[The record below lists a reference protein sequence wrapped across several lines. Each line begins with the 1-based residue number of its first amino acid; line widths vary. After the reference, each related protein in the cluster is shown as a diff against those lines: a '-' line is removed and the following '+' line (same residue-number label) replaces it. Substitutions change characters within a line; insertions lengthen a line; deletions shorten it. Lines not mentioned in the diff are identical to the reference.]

1 MKYILSFLLF
11 FVCVACG
18 GDADK
23 ESVLSVFKLEHI
35 FVGELQ
41 NREEFT
47 DVAPDAAVVLEFS
60 GEVDGATINNSIL
73 LKKDGE
79 PGSIPICIGDGKE
92 DKVGT

>member
-18 GDADK
+18 GDEDK
-23 ESVLSVFKLEHI
+23 ESVLSVFKFDLI
-35 FVGELQ
+35 FVCELQ
-41 NREEFT
+41 NRVEFT
-47 DVAPDAAVVLEFS
+47 DVEPAAAVVLEFS

-79 PGSIPICIGDGKE
+79 TVPIQYVLE
-92 DKVGT
+92 TE